1 MSRTLILGLGNP
13 ILTDD
18 GVGIRVARLLQER
31 LADRPGVTV
40 DEASLGGLRL
50 LEVIGG
56 YDRLILV
63 DAIQTANGQLGQAYR
78 LDTGTFCATLHS
90 GCTHDVD
97 FFTALELGRRMGM
110 HIPEQIE
117 IIAIEAGDVLTF
129 GETCTPAVEEAIP
142 VAAEMVMETLTGA

>member
-1 MSRTLILGLGNP
+1 VTILILGLGNP
-13 ILTDD
+13 ILADD
-18 GVGIRVARLLQER
+18 GVGIRVARQLQER

-63 DAIQTANGQLGQAYR
+63 DAIQTTDGQPGQVYR
-78 LDTGTFCATLHS
+78 LDTSAFCATLHS

-117 IIAIEAGDVLTF
+117 IIAIEAEDVLTF
-129 GETCTPAVEEAIP
+129 GEACTPAVEAAIS
-142 VAAEMVMETLTGA
+142 VAAEIVIEIL